1 MSNLI
6 NLTSGGPHPDHES
19 INSYGVKCAVVAKG
33 KMGPAVIRKFSTD
46 LLKSISAECVRFGA
60 IDIGHIKAY
69 IDYKGG
75 FLYADTVGEQ
85 QDVVIKGKDA
95 AMVSELTITLNS
107 VIVGISEKAIKEATE
122 GMLDST
128 LKSFG
133 FIRKAIPN
141 LQVNHE

>member
-6 NLTSGGPHPDHES
+6 NLTSAPHPDHES
-19 INSYGVKCAVVAKG
+19 INSYGIKCTVVAKG
-33 KMGPAVIRKFSTD
+33 KMGPAIIRKFATD
-46 LLKSISAECVRFGA
+46 LIKSISAECVRFEA

-69 IDYKGG
+69 IEYKGG

-107 VIVGISEKAIKEATE
+107 VIVGISEKAIKEATD
-122 GMLDST
+122 GMLEST
-128 LKSFG
+128 IKSFG
-133 FIRKAIPN
+133 FTRKAIPN
-141 LQVNHE
+141 IKVNHE